1 MHLKD
6 LDAEA
11 FARRAGYYLGEL
23 NAIHPFRE
31 GNGRTQREFI
41 RELAAGA
48 GYRMNWLRVTQEQ
61 MYKASADSHSRG
73 DNSGLAALVGLAIEP
88 LRAR

>member
-23 NAIHPFRE
+23 NAIHPFRV
-31 GNGRTQREFI
+31 GTGGRSESSS
-41 RELAAGA
+41 G
-48 GYRMNWLRVTQEQ
+48 NWLPGRDT
-61 MYKASADSHSRG
+61 A
-73 DNSGLAALVGLAIEP
+73 
-88 LRAR
+88 